1 MSGKIIALAGP
12 SGVGKNFVKQ
22 ALKTQFP
29 QLSELTVFTT
39 RAGRSSD
46 GTDRKTDI
54 SANDFLKMQKENKII
69 AAHQP
74 FGSEGD
80 WYGFS
85 KEQID
90 EFIKN
95 KKQILTEIHVD
106 NVALLKK
113 LYGDKIYLL
122 AITAENEY
130 LEYNLQ
136 LRNSEKG
143 IDKTIRLESAAKEI
157 KVIEEM
163 WKKNLIDKI
172 INVNWDNRNEL
183 AELAINEVGQ
193 EVELPTER
201 ENKLKLK

>member
-39 RAGRSSD
+39 RAGRLSD
-46 GTDRKTDI
+46 GADRKTDI
-54 SANDFLKMQKENKII
+54 SVNDFLEMQKENKII
-69 AAHQP
+69 VAHQP

-106 NVALLKK
+106 NVVLLKK

-143 IDKTIRLESAAKEI
+143 MDKVIRLESAAKEI

-163 WKKNLIDKI
+163 WKKNLINKI
-172 INVNWDNRNEL
+172 INVNWDNRNKL

-193 EVELPTER
+193 EVKLPTER